1 MPDKSEKTG
10 VKQELVISGVVCGL
24 VTDENWDDSTRSV
37 DFFDVKADVE
47 NLLNC
52 AGVEGY
58 RFESANHNA
67 LHPGQSAEIFV
78 DDKLLGSIGAVHP
91 QFEKVLGLNGRSFVF
106 ELEMSAL
113 GLKKLPKAQEISK
126 FPANRRDIAIV
137 VDDDKVVG
145 DILSCIEKFGAN
157 QLVGLNLFDVYR
169 GKGIA
174 QGKKSL
180 AISLI
185 LQDKT
190 KTLEENDIQATVDG
204 ILATLSQKFQASLR
218 D

>member
-1 MPDKSEKTG
+1 DKST
-10 VKQELVISGVVCGL
+10 QAI
-24 VTDENWDDSTRSV
+24 

-58 RFESANHNA
+58 RFVNANHSA

-78 DDKLLGSIGAVHP
+78 DDMLLGSIGAIHP

-106 ELEMSAL
+106 ELEISAL
-113 GLKKLPKAQEISK
+113 GLKKLPKSQEISK

-145 DILSCIEKFGAN
+145 DILNCIEKFGAN

-174 QGKKSL
+174 EGKKSL

-190 KTLEENDIQATVDG
+190 KTLEESDIQATVDG
-204 ILATLSQKFQASLR
+204 ILVSLSQKFDASLR